1 MRHAR
6 HPSETGMTL
15 VEMLVVLVIIG
26 IAGGAVTLGMGA
38 ATRGASAENEARRL
52 SARIRMAADDVMV
65 TDRAVAFTADARGYG
80 FVAWDGRRWAAS
92 DTPLLARHDLPSGVT
107 LSGVTP
113 APVPIGIDG
122 MGGTIDARI
131 GSTRDS
137 WRVRYDGMT
146 VTTTASAAS

>member
-1 MRHAR
+1 
-6 HPSETGMTL
+6 MTL

-26 IAGGAVTLGMGA
+26 IAAGAVTLGMGA
-38 ATRGASAENEARRL
+38 TTHGAGAESEARRL

-80 FVAWDGRRWAAS
+80 FVAWDGRRWATS

-131 GSTRDS
+131 GSAADS
-137 WRVRYDGMT
+137 WHVRYDGMT
-146 VTTTASAAS
+146 VTTTADGAS